1 MNHSEFSELHAN
13 CVAAMRAYFAEAEK
27 TSSMLAKCTAEPLSL
42 TERLDLLS
50 QELIENESHTRYVD
64 AKILLHTA
72 ARFGYRSSN

>member
-13 CVAAMRAYFAEAEK
+13 CVAAMRAYFVEAEK

-64 AKILLHTA
+64 AKILLHTVT
-72 ARFGYRSSN
+72 RFGYGLSN